1 MKKIMF
7 MVVSVFLVLSILTG
21 SYSEVNQQDDPIDFS
36 YDDTYLEHTKDT
48 ELCDELEFPLD
59 YVAYN
64 YDHIMSQI
72 DVVEDKEACLKA
84 VMTVLYVMNSLQF
97 YGSDDITL
105 QDIYACL
112 SAISVDCAYFDVD
125 YEVLTIS
132 EYVTMYSTDPFLNNS
147 LRVRGNEGFVIYF
160 EFVFDTF
167 TTIRIDIPFC

>member
-1 MKKIMF
+1 MKRILF
-7 MVVSVFLVLSILTG
+7 AVVSAFLVLAILTDA
-21 SYSEVNQQDDPIDFS
+21 YSEENQQDVSIVFS
-36 YDDTYLEHTKDT
+36 YDDTYLEHTD
-48 ELCDELEFPLD
+48 EEQYDELKYPLD

-64 YDHIMSQI
+64 YDYIMSQI
-72 DVVEDKEACLKA
+72 DMVEDKEACLKA

-97 YGSDDITL
+97 FGSDDITL
-105 QDIYACL
+105 QDIYECL
-112 SAISVDCAYFDVD
+112 NTISVDCDYFDVD

-132 EYVTMYSTDPFLNNS
+132 DYVTMYSIDPFLNNS

>member
-1 MKKIMF
+1 MKRIF
-7 MVVSVFLVLSILTG
+7 LVVVSVFLVLSILTG
-21 SYSEVNQQDDPIDFS
+21 SYSEENQQDISIDFS
-36 YDDTYLEHTKDT
+36 YDDTYSEHK
-48 ELCDELEFPLD
+48 EQYDELKFPLD

-72 DVVEDKEACLKA
+72 DMVEDKEACLKA

-112 SAISVDCAYFDVD
+112 NTISVDCDYFDVD

-132 EYVTMYSTDPFLNNS
+132 DYITMYSTDPFLNNS